1 MGVIQEKG
9 LTQLE
14 VHVVKLIGSEDLQDP
29 VLNEAKISSSAHR
42 RQILG
47 SILREPSTDIE
58 PLTSNHYVIG
68 LTGGIASGKTHIA
81 KYLAAQGCEV
91 SFKYILF

>member
-1 MGVIQEKG
+1 M
-9 LTQLE
+9 
-14 VHVVKLIGSEDLQDP
+14 HVVKLIGGEDLQDD
-29 VLNEAKISSSAHR
+29 VLHELKISSSAHR

-47 SILREPSTDIE
+47 SILRQPSPDIK

-91 SFKYILF
+91 IIIINHIHY